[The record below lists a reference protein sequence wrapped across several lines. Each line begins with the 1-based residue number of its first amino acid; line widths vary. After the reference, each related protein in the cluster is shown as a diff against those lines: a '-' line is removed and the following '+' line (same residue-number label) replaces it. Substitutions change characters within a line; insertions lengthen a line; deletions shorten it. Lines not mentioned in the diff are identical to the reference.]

1 MAAKIPSGLAFAN
14 FSGAGVAPALIAY
27 LGYIGANLSNWTPLV
42 AARLNQALME
52 DGSEGMTAPL
62 QLKSYTIATRPASA
76 PTGSIIF
83 VSDAGAG
90 LKLQYWTGA
99 AWESA

>member
-1 MAAKIPSGLAFAN
+1 MAAKVPSTLAFAN
-14 FSGAGVAPALIAY
+14 FPGAGLQPAIVAY
-27 LGYIGANLSNWTPLV
+27 LNYIGANLSNWTPLV
-42 AARLNQALME
+42 AARLNQALPE
-52 DGSEGMTAPL
+52 DGSEAMTAPL
-62 QLKSYTIATRPASA
+62 TLKSYTTATRPASA
-76 PTGSIIF
+76 ATGSIIF